1 MTMRDLER
9 DENQKCT
16 DPEVDAHW
24 LTTRLWQGS
33 FPYAG
38 GGYLAELG
46 FTVVVLCAYEMQAP
60 EHFES
65 IQCILCPMDDGRLS
79 SAEAKQAHAT
89 AGSVAALWREG
100 HRILIT
106 CAAGRNRSGLVS
118 ALTLRLI
125 RGISGSAAVNRVK
138 VVRPNALTNP
148 SFVSYLN
155 SLGPVTH
162 IGPRH
167 RPRSLIIA
175 GR

>member
-1 MTMRDLER
+1 MSMRDLFV
-9 DENQKCT
+9 DENERCT
-16 DPEVDAHW
+16 DPDVDAHR
-24 LTTRLWQGS
+24 LTSRLWQGS

-60 EHFES
+60 EHFEGL
-65 IQCILCPMDDGRLS
+65 QCILCPMDDSRLS
-79 SAEAKQAHAT
+79 SAEARQAHTT

-118 ALTLRLI
+118 ALSLRLI
-125 RGISGSAAVNRVK
+125 RGISGSAAANRVK
-138 VVRPNALTNP
+138 VIRPNALTNP

-162 IGPRH
+162 IAPRH
-167 RPRSLIIA
+167 HRRPLIVA